1 MNRASISQNR
11 TMDRRSFL
19 RLSSAV
25 VASTATRG
33 SAYGSDNPT
42 LDEAWYETSR
52 RFAALRMGRIAY
64 VDRGSGSRV
73 ALFLHGFPLNSF
85 QWRGALERLSPYRRC
100 IAPDLMGMG
109 YSEIS
114 EDQELTPTAQ
124 VGMIASLL
132 DSLKVSQVDVIA
144 NDAGGIIA
152 QLLTAAYP
160 ERVRTL
166 LLSNCDV
173 DTNNPPS
180 LFHPAVALAKRGL
193 FAERYLMPQVKNK
206 ELARSVRGIG
216 AQFTYPELLA
226 DSTIDM
232 YFDPLV
238 SSPTRM
244 RQVDRFTDALG
255 DNVLVPMR
263 EKLSRWKKPARM
275 VWAMQDNF
283 FGAEWADWLDK
294 TLTGS
299 RGVRR
304 LEGANLFFPEE
315 MPDVIAQEAH
325 SLWTAK
331 R

>member
-1 MNRASISQNR
+1 MNYVSIRQNR
-11 TMDRRSFL
+11 KMDRRTFL

-33 SAYGSDNPT
+33 SAFGLDNSR
-42 LDEAWYETSR
+42 LDEAWYKTSR
-52 RFAALRMGRIAY
+52 QFATLGMGRIAY
-64 VDRGSGSRV
+64 VAHGKGPRA
-73 ALFLHGFPLNSF
+73 ALFLHGFPLNGF

-109 YSEIS
+109 YSEIR
-114 EDQELTPTAQ
+114 ENQEITPAAQ
-124 VGMIASLL
+124 VEMIESLL
-132 DSLKVSQVDVIA
+132 DSLKVRDVDVVA
-144 NDAGGIIA
+144 NDAGGIVA
-152 QLLTAAYP
+152 QLLIAAYP

-173 DTNNPPS
+173 DTNNPPA

-193 FAERYLMPQVKNK
+193 FAERYLAPQVKSK
-206 ELARSVRGIG
+206 EFARSAKGIG
-216 AQFTYPELLA
+216 GQYTYPELLA
-226 DSTIDM
+226 DGTIDM

-244 RQVDRFTDALG
+244 QQLDRYTVALG
-255 DNVLVPMR
+255 DNVLVPAR
-263 EKLSRWKKPARM
+263 ERLSRWKRPARM
-275 VWAMQDNF
+275 VWAMQDSF
-283 FGAEWADWLDK
+283 FGVEWADWLDK

-304 LEGANLFFPEE
+304 LEKANLFFPEE
-315 MPDVIAQEAH
+315 MPDVIAEEAR